1 MNSDQLRGQHIRS
14 FSRLSLSERLA
25 WVFAQNQF
33 VRQFMDTKSMLI
45 SKNIH
50 RNGKEY
56 FRG

>member
-1 MNSDQLRGQHIRS
+1 MKSDQLRVHHIRS
-14 FSRLSLSERLA
+14 FLKLGLSERLA